1 MAACLKLDLWKERH
15 FGTCSSSNHQDNY
28 VISQTL
34 IVILSRKSQLDIV
47 GTAASVF
54 WAGAGYH
61 KDNML
66 KERISTQT
74 LRLLT
79 TSMALNAAA
88 FSNDQ
93 DLYCHLYV

>member
-1 MAACLKLDLWKERH
+1 MTETCHCPNRDGEKAVCLKLDLWKERH

-54 WAGAGYH
+54 LGGSW
-61 KDNML
+61 L
-66 KERISTQT
+66 P
-74 LRLLT
+74 
-79 TSMALNAAA
+79 
-88 FSNDQ
+88 
-93 DLYCHLYV
+93 